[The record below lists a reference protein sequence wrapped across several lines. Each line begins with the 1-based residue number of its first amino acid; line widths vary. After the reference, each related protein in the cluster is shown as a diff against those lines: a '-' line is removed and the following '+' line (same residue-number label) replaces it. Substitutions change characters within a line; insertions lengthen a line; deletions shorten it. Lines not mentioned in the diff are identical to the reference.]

1 MNETLDNADIELL
14 KESANQAS
22 KLLKALSHPDRLLL
36 LCQLVQGSVCV
47 QELAKLTGVEQ
58 PSLSQ
63 QLGVLREQ
71 GLVSTKRQGREIFY
85 RIDSEDA
92 LAVMQVLYQRF
103 CQTSATK

>member
-1 MNETLDNADIELL
+1 MDGQLDSVDIELL
-14 KESANQAS
+14 KASAQQAS

-36 LCQLVQGSVCV
+36 LCQLVQGPACV
-47 QELAKLTGVEQ
+47 QELAKLTGIKQ

-103 CQTSATK
+103 CQSTES

>member
-1 MNETLDNADIELL
+1 MSEKLEAIDIELL
-14 KESANQAS
+14 KKSADQAS

-47 QELAKLTGVEQ
+47 QELAQLTGIKQ

-92 LAVMQVLYQRF
+92 LAVMQVLYARF
-103 CQTSATK
+103 CQSSDSK